1 MSRPRSRLAIGALG
15 LIAAVALAGCATSGP
30 TAQNSADNT
39 AGSAPD
45 DHHEGDTRIA
55 VTYDGGVLVLDGET
69 LDTIGQVELDGF
81 LRVNGAGDHD
91 GHVFVTAEDGFHVLD
106 SGLASGAVEFTG
118 EVFDAEAAGHAVP
131 HAGRT
136 ALFDDGTGEVRIFDT
151 DAVGTGTLPEADTIT
166 SEAAHHGVA
175 LELADGS
182 ILTTIGTAEARS
194 GVRHLAAEGTE
205 LARNEQCPSVHGE
218 GALKGEVV
226 MFGCEDG
233 VLLFEAGAFT
243 KIDAPDE
250 FGRTGNAY
258 VSDTSAIAFGD
269 YKTDPDQEG
278 YLLSQLARIDTA
290 AQTMSIVDL
299 PEGVEYTW
307 RGVGRDAHDNVVV
320 LGADGSLS
328 LLDESGELVDTWDVI
343 DPWESPTEWQQ
354 PHPGLHV
361 VGDIAYVTEPAKD
374 RILAVDLHTGE
385 VSADATL
392 DVVPNEFVVVGAA
405 GH

>member
-15 LIAAVALAGCATSGP
+15 VIAAVALTGCASPGP
-30 TAQNSADNT
+30 AAENT
-39 AGSAPD
+39 AGAAPEV
-45 DHHEGDTRIA
+45 HHEGDTRIA

-69 LDTIGQVELDGF
+69 LDTIGQVELGGF

-106 SGLASGAVEFTG
+106 SGLASGTVELTG

-151 DAVGTGTLPEADTIT
+151 DAVGTGTLPEVDTIT

-182 ILTTIGTAEARS
+182 ILSTIGTAEARS
-194 GVRHLAAEGTE
+194 GVRHLAADGTE
-205 LARNEQCPSVHGE
+205 LTRDEQCPSVHGE
-218 GALKGEVV
+218 GALKGEIV

-233 VLLFEAGAFT
+233 VLLFDGGAFT

-290 AQTMSIVDL
+290 TQTMSIVDL

-307 RGVGRDAHDNVVV
+307 RGVGRDGHDNVVV

-385 VSADATL
+385 VSAEATL

>member
-15 LIAAVALAGCATSGP
+15 VIAAVALAGCATSGP
-30 TAQNSADNT
+30 AAENT

-69 LDTIGQVELDGF
+69 LDTIGQVELGGF

-151 DAVGTGTLPEADTIT
+151 DAVGTGTLPEVDTIT
-166 SEAAHHGVA
+166 SAAAHHGVA

-182 ILTTIGTAEARS
+182 ILSTIGTADARS
-194 GVRHLAAEGTE
+194 GVRHLAADGAEI
-205 LARNEQCPSVHGE
+205 ARNEQCPSVHGE

-233 VLLFEAGAFT
+233 VLLFDDGTFT

-328 LLDESGELVDTWDVI
+328 LLDESGELVDTWSVI
-343 DPWESPTEWQQ
+343 APWESPTEWQQ

-361 VGDIAYVTEPAKD
+361 VGDVAYVTEPAKD

>member
-15 LIAAVALAGCATSGP
+15 VIAAVALAGCA
-30 TAQNSADNT
+30 SA
-39 AGSAPD
+39 APASD
-45 DHHEGDTRIA
+45 KTDGAASEDQHEGDTRIA

-69 LDTIGQVELDGF
+69 LETVGEVELGGF

-106 SGLASGAVEFTG
+106 SGLASDTVEFTG
-118 EVFDAEAAGHAVP
+118 EVFEAVAAGHAVP

-136 ALFDDGTGEVRIFDT
+136 ALFDDGTGDVQVFDT
-151 DAVGTGTLPEADTIT
+151 DAVGTGTLPEAVTIT

-175 LELADGS
+175 LELSDGT

-194 GVRHLAAEGTE
+194 GVRHLGADGTE

-233 VLLFEAGAFT
+233 VLIFDGGTFT
-243 KIDAPDE
+243 KLDAPDE

-258 VSDTSAIAFGD
+258 VSDTSSIAFGD
-269 YKTDPDQEG
+269 YKTDPDAEG
-278 YLLSQLARIDTA
+278 YLLSKLARIDTT
-290 AQTMSIVDL
+290 AQTMSIIDL
-299 PEGVEYTW
+299 PDGMEYTW
-307 RGVGRDAHDNVVV
+307 RGVGRSAHDDVIV
-320 LGADGSLS
+320 LAADGTLNV
-328 LLDESGELVDTWDVI
+328 LDETGALQESWNII
-343 DPWESPTEWQQ
+343 DPWESPAEWQQ

-374 RILAVDLHTGE
+374 RILAIDLHTGE
-385 VSADATL
+385 MSAEATL
-392 DVVPNEFVVVGAA
+392 DVAPNEFVVVGAA